1 MKSVPGTASFA
12 LHTVASNIVLPI
24 VSITAPSACF
34 ASLPVSRVIVR
45 PSARVMVFVTTFI
58 KFTIYF
64 FNTQNSVQSYKK

>member
-45 PSARVMVFVTTFI
+45 PSPSVMVFVITFI
-58 KFTIYF
+58 VL
-64 FNTQNSVQSYKK
+64 QD